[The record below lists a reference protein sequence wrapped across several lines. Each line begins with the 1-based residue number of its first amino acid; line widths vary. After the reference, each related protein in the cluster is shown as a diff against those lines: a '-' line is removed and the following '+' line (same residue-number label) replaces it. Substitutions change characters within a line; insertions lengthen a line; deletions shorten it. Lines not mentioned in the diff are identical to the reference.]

1 MKLNN
6 GVIGS
11 LPWSPYAKN
20 CDYPWWIEYQPP
32 VVMIQVPAREKTER
46 QEESE
51 SSGSPGEPLWRRPL
65 WQGWLHG
72 MSAGATQ
79 EVPSAEDDDEEEA
92 AAETTAAEGAVWSSV
107 HTMQRTEMPWPMHC
121 SYPAQGPLVGLHLPR
136 LSVSHL
142 PRLPQFRRCAHFL
155 PIIINPFPT
164 QTPKVHVWPYC
175 GHFQLHIQIWP
186 LEQITNYLI

>member
-1 MKLNN
+1 
-6 GVIGS
+6 
-11 LPWSPYAKN
+11 
-20 CDYPWWIEYQPP
+20 
-32 VVMIQVPAREKTER
+32 
-46 QEESE
+46 
-51 SSGSPGEPLWRRPL
+51 
-65 WQGWLHG
+65 

-175 GHFQLHIQIWP
+175 GHFPTPHIN
-186 LEQITNYLI
+186 LAVGADHKLSNLGSSCNES